1 MGKHSSQRTSYW
13 EARSRRRGLRARTKP
28 PKHRGPGK
36 KRWFVLFFLIGLV
49 AGGVLGFYAKPVAR
63 LGAKVY
69 LAVKQGQWQL
79 KGKEK
84 QKVEK
89 SLTPLSADPNNS
101 VNTLVIGSDLGSNKG
116 EKGWARS
123 DVMMLVCLQER
134 DRRAVIISIPRDTR
148 VEIPGHGT
156 NKINA
161 ANSFGGPS
169 AAIDITKQLLGVDVN
184 HFVSMNFEGFKKIIN
199 TIGGVPIHLNKP
211 INDPHAG
218 YLPAGDLLL
227 DGEQALVVVRSRK
240 SPGGDLDRIKSQ
252 HAFLKALMEKA
263 YNMRNVWKAK
273 QMIDIITKDSQMDYS
288 GSELL
293 TLAEETRGFKLDN
306 VQFVTIPGNTKTI
319 GGVSYF
325 IANESAVAQLMSE
338 VQTSTQV
345 SPQMIANLERF
356 QSGSQSRVEEL
367 YGPNADVLTVLG
379 GARKSTW
386 AVPVVAEELRLLGH
400 EKVFEG
406 GLSKQVHARTTLYYR
421 GEAKKAI
428 ENLKNSVPELANADV
443 VQNDE
448 VATQYN
454 SPVVVVLGPDFATP
468 NILSIYGRTL
478 RPAVQLENLGR
489 IVKSFT

>member
-1 MGKHSSQRTSYW
+1 MGKHSGQGTSYW
-13 EARSRRRGLRARTKP
+13 EARSRRKDLRARAKP
-28 PKHRGPGK
+28 PKRRGPTK
-36 KRWFVLFFLIGLV
+36 KRWFVLFFLIGLIV
-49 AGGVLGFYAKPVAR
+49 GGVLGFYAKPIAK

-69 LAVKQGQWQL
+69 LAIKQGQWQP

-89 SLTPLSADPNNS
+89 SLTPLAEDPSKS
-101 VNTLVIGSDLGSNKG
+101 VNTLMIGSDLGSNKG

-123 DVMMLVCLQER
+123 DVMILVCLQER
-134 DRRAVIISIPRDTR
+134 DKKAVVVSIPRDTR
-148 VEIPGHGT
+148 AEIPGHGT

-169 AAIDITKQLLGVDVN
+169 AAIDVVKQFLGIDVN
-184 HFVSMNFEGFKKIIN
+184 HYVSMNFEGFKKIIN

-227 DGEQALVVVRSRK
+227 DGEQALVVVRSRR

-252 HAFLKALMEKA
+252 HAFLKALIEKA
-263 YNMRNVWKAK
+263 YKMRNVWKAK
-273 QMIDIITKDSQMDYS
+273 QMIDIVTQDCEMDYS

-293 TLAEETRGFKLDN
+293 TLAEETRGFKLDD

-325 IANESAVAQLMSE
+325 LANEPAVAQLMSE
-338 VQTSTQV
+338 VKNNTQV
-345 SPQMIANLERF
+345 SPEMMANLQRF
-356 QSGSQSRVEEL
+356 EAGSQSRVEEL
-367 YGPNADVLTVLG
+367 YGPNADVITVLG

-421 GEAKKAI
+421 GEAKKAS
-428 ENLKNSVPELANADV
+428 ENLKKSVPELADADE
-443 VQNDE
+443 VQNDQ

-454 SPVVVVLGPDFATP
+454 SPVVVVLGPNFATP
-468 NILSIYGRTL
+468 NILSIYGRTIK
-478 RPAVQLENLGR
+478 PAVQLENLGKP
-489 IVKSFT
+489 VKSFT